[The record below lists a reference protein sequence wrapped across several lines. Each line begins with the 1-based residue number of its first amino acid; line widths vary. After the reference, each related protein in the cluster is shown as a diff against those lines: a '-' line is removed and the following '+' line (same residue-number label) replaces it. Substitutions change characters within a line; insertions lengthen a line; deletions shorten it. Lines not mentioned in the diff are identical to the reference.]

1 MRAFLPILLASGISL
16 AFASSSPDSRA
27 ITDPKSVTSAEA
39 TGAAAV
45 PIDDLF
51 HTSSTSG
58 GAWSPDSNAVVFTSN
73 STGRANVWKVGAA
86 GGKPLQLGQSDDRQV
101 GALWSPDGKWFFS
114 PSDRGRPEP

>member
-39 TGAAAV
+39 TGAAAGGAGV
-45 PIDDLF
+45 EKVVDG
-51 HTSSTSG
+51 HRG

-86 GGKPLQLGQSDDRQV
+86 GGKPLQLGQSDHTQV
-101 GALWSPDGKWFFS
+101 RDVCQ
-114 PSDRGRPEP
+114 